1 MDITREIAI
10 KVRDVVAAGLSNGLG
25 TPEPGQMCVEAA
37 VCYAMGL
44 PHSDKPTCVSPAIR
58 ALKIALNDK
67 NWSSPQARAQGLARL
82 ALVQLGSAGGVD
94 GREFARRVVEM
105 TIRVFVPLA
114 LRAVASRVPSHAVAL
129 EAAAVQCE
137 QRGDVASA
145 REARAAAAADAAA
158 AAADAAAAAAAYA
171 DAAAYAADAAD
182 AAAVAD
188 AVAADAAAAYAA
200 DAADADAVAADAD
213 AVAADAAAY
222 AADAAAYA
230 ADAAAYAADAA
241 AYAARARNRVLS
253 DFAER
258 VVQILV
264 DMGAPGAQW
273 LDLSPLREGA

>member
-10 KVRDVVAAGLSNGLG
+10 KVRDVVAAGLSHGIG
-25 TPEPGQMCVEAA
+25 APEPGQMCVEAA

-67 NWSSPQARAQGLARL
+67 EWSSPQARAQGLARL
-82 ALVQLGSAGGVD
+82 ALVQLGSAGAVD
-94 GREFARRVVEM
+94 DREFARRVAEM

-114 LRAVASRVPSHAVAL
+114 LRAAAGRVPSRAVSL
-129 EAAAVQCE
+129 ESAAVQCE
-137 QRGDVASA
+137 QRGDATSA
-145 REARAAAAADAAA
+145 REARAAASAAA
-158 AAADAAAAAAAYA
+158 SASAAADAADAAYA
-171 DAAAYAADAAD
+171 AYAAADAAD
-182 AAAVAD
+182 AAAY
-188 AVAADAAAAYAA
+188 AAYAV
-200 DAADADAVAADAD
+200 DARD
-213 AVAADAAAY
+213 
-222 AADAAAYA
+222 
-230 ADAAAYAADAA
+230 
-241 AYAARARNRVLS
+241 RVLA

>member
-58 ALKIALNDK
+58 ALQIALNDK

-145 REARAAAAADAAA
+145 REARDAADAAAFAADAAA
-158 AAADAAAAAAAYA
+158 AD
-171 DAAAYAADAAD
+171 
-182 AAAVAD
+182 
-188 AVAADAAAAYAA
+188 
-200 DAADADAVAADAD
+200 
-213 AVAADAAAY
+213 AADAAAY
-222 AADAAAYA
+222 AADAAAA
-230 ADAAAYAADAA
+230 AAGADAAYAADAA
-241 AYAARARNRVLS
+241 ADAADAAAFAAYAADADAAAADAAYAAAYAAYAADAAADAARARDRVLS

-258 VVQILV
+258 VVHILV

-273 LDLSPLREGA
+273 LDLSPLREGV